1 MIDMP
6 PKKTYDLTEVEF
18 LDYVLAQSQSEN
30 PLFSES
36 DIKRFGEM
44 AGSAPKLEPGAAGG
58 YRLMVHKNI
67 KELLDHVW
75 AVRDK
80 AFAALKEA
88 A

>member
-30 PLFSES
+30 PLFSDV
-36 DIKRFGEM
+36 DIKRFREM
-44 AGSAPKLEPGAAGG
+44 AGSAPKLEPGMSGG
-58 YRLMVHKNI
+58 YRLMVYKNI
-67 KELLDHVW
+67 EELLDSTW
-75 AVRDK
+75 AARDK
-80 AFAALKEA
+80 AFAVLKEA